1 MPEPSH
7 TRTAYQGGWVRV
19 DVEEWPGVGSYE
31 VVRRHDAAAVLALT
45 PGGDVLLVRQFR
57 PPVRQQLV
65 EIPAGLLDVEG
76 EDAVSC
82 ASRELFEETGF
93 RHESIEFL
101 GGFYSSAGSTDEYV
115 HLFLAAA
122 AATADGEPE
131 AGIELVTIPFERM
144 VAAARRGKV
153 RDAKTAIALLLA
165 PGHIGQSRGQSGGE
179 NGGT

>member
-101 GGFYSSAGSTDEYV
+101 GGFYSSAGSSDE
-115 HLFLAAA
+115 
-122 AATADGEPE
+122 
-131 AGIELVTIPFERM
+131 
-144 VAAARRGKV
+144 
-153 RDAKTAIALLLA
+153 ALTHA
-165 PGHIGQSRGQSGGE
+165 
-179 NGGT
+179 